1 MASFLLVAKQV
12 VILFALMGFGVFA
25 RKTTLVRDESMDGI
39 VNLLILLVTPC
50 LIVDC
55 FQRPFDP
62 TMLQGLALAFVIA
75 VVAHVA
81 VIAASRLLVRHR
93 DPSTRRPLL
102 LASVFS
108 NAGFMGIPLEQAL
121 LGDRG
126 VFFGAVYIVVFNL
139 FMWSWG
145 LKTMSEETATHGN
158 RIRMF
163 VNPGTIGIAA
173 GLPLFLLSCSLPEVV
188 AAPIHQMASL
198 NTPLAMFVIGYTLAG
213 AKLGRVIRMPAVYV
227 SAAIR
232 LLGYPLSVIFAL
244 YALRAHLDRDMAL
257 ALSIASA
264 APTAAMVSMFAAK
277 FRRDVDTSVA
287 LVTGTTLLSV
297 VTIPFVIGF
306 VAFTL
311 FPPVAN

>member
-1 MASFLLVAKQV
+1 MTSFLLVAKQV
-12 VILFALMGFGVFA
+12 AILFALMCFGVVA
-25 RKTTLVRDESMDGI
+25 RKVRLVRDEAMDGI

-55 FQRPFDP
+55 FQRPFDSA
-62 TMLQGLALAFVIA
+62 MLQGLGLAFVFA
-75 VVAHVA
+75 VFAHVA
-81 VIAASRLLVRHR
+81 VIVAARLLVRHR
-93 DPSTRRPLL
+93 DENTRRPLL
-102 LASVFS
+102 LAAVFS
-108 NAGFMGIPLEQAL
+108 NAGFMGIPLEQAV
-121 LGDRG
+121 LGERG

-145 LKTMSEETATHGN
+145 LAMMSDASAEHGN

-173 GLPLFLLSCSLPEVV
+173 GLPLFLFSVDLPDIVSEPV
-188 AAPIHQMASL
+188 HQMANL

-213 AKLGRVIRMPAVYV
+213 AKLGRVVRMPSVYV
-227 SAAIR
+227 AAAIR
-232 LLGYPLSVIFAL
+232 LVGYPLAVVFAL
-244 YALRAHLDRDMAL
+244 YALRTHLDRDMVLAL
-257 ALSIASA
+257 AIAAS

-297 VTIPFVIGF
+297 ITIPFVVGY
-306 VAFTL
+306 VAMSL
-311 FPPVAN
+311 FAPS